1 MEWYPEQPS
10 LPTSTPIL
18 DDISLFVD
26 AIKSLLDESDITTIS
41 MLAKRLSPFRIH
53 PEQVVVGNTVSVK
66 PVLVLECE
74 QRPCCLVPTTSSAP
88 YEVVPSAAIPNDII
102 ANGIAGEN
110 ESGIAYPQSN
120 KSTDYAEDMACQ
132 MQGRPMRQ
140 ERVAASVNNLFQA
153 CIRTPVSTRDH
164 RSDDKRIYNEVS
176 QTSSHNTPNTGTV
189 PYEENRDGD
198 VSEDPRDRQ
207 SEMIETIQTLQS
219 TNPEGDFMIMELTR
233 SSTTTLDAQYG
244 GLNTRQARKD
254 NKVRRRR
261 SSASSRV
268 VSSATSF
275 CSTSHFTTNNGAN
288 PVAETAG
295 LLVDT
300 PAFKAIS
307 AARTSIRTDYFR
319 FLEINLGR
327 WAQGGL
333 WQTSGPLDQTAGMN
347 MYDSLQVLYLRVCRL
362 DMRIRDDAIRSRV
375 ALVLLHLKYEETCRQ
390 WNARS
395 SRYPK
400 QTSRVGRGSISSI
413 IDSILENAHP
423 EWTTANSRQKAEL
436 RAKFHDQKRFGK
448 RWWMLVDVLGPS
460 ILIICSSRFA
470 GTINNTTV
478 TTDMIK
484 AIIRAIRN
492 SKTSLMAVF
501 ETVNPIAD
509 SLLRNQEYGSQ
520 DVDQLLKSL
529 RSVRLD
535 WVGGEDDLL

>member
-74 QRPCCLVPTTSSAP
+74 QRPCNETQDHIAQSYLSPEASWNPCSAPTKHSSCLVPTTSSAP

-347 MYDSLQVLYLRVCRL
+347 
-362 DMRIRDDAIRSRV
+362 I
-375 ALVLLHLKYEETCRQ
+375 
-390 WNARS
+390 
-395 SRYPK
+395 
-400 QTSRVGRGSISSI
+400 
-413 IDSILENAHP
+413 ILENAHP

>member
-1 MEWYPEQPS
+1 MN
-10 LPTSTPIL
+10 
-18 DDISLFVD
+18 
-26 AIKSLLDESDITTIS
+26 LLKYCT
-41 MLAKRLSPFRIH
+41 A
-53 PEQVVVGNTVSVK
+53 
-66 PVLVLECE
+66 
-74 QRPCCLVPTTSSAP
+74 
-88 YEVVPSAAIPNDII
+88 
-102 ANGIAGEN
+102 
-110 ESGIAYPQSN
+110 
-120 KSTDYAEDMACQ
+120 
-132 MQGRPMRQ
+132 
-140 ERVAASVNNLFQA
+140 
-153 CIRTPVSTRDH
+153 
-164 RSDDKRIYNEVS
+164 
-176 QTSSHNTPNTGTV
+176 PNTGTV

-198 VSEDPRDRQ
+198 VSQDSRDRQ

-400 QTSRVGRGSISSI
+400 PTSRVGRGSISSI

-460 ILIICSSRFA
+460 ILILCSSRFA
-470 GTINNTTV
+470 GTMYGCALFFLQCCPEMEAYTKRNYYSNNTTV

-484 AIIRAIRN
+484 AIIRAIQN
-492 SKTSLMAVF
+492 SKTALMAVL

-535 WVGGEDDLL
+535 WVGGEDDLT

>member
-10 LPTSTPIL
+10 LATSTPIL

-26 AIKSLLDESDITTIS
+26 AIKFLLDESDITTI
-41 MLAKRLSPFRIH
+41 
-53 PEQVVVGNTVSVK
+53 
-66 PVLVLECE
+66 
-74 QRPCCLVPTTSSAP
+74 
-88 YEVVPSAAIPNDII
+88 
-102 ANGIAGEN
+102 
-110 ESGIAYPQSN
+110 
-120 KSTDYAEDMACQ
+120 
-132 MQGRPMRQ
+132 
-140 ERVAASVNNLFQA
+140 
-153 CIRTPVSTRDH
+153 
-164 RSDDKRIYNEVS
+164 
-176 QTSSHNTPNTGTV
+176 TPNTGTV
-189 PYEENRDGD
+189 PYEESRDGD
-198 VSEDPRDRQ
+198 VSQDPRDRQ

-275 CSTSHFTTNNGAN
+275 CSTSHFTNNGTN

-390 WNARS
+390 WNARA

-400 QTSRVGRGSISSI
+400 PTSRVGRGSISSI

-460 ILIICSSRFA
+460 ILILCSSRFA

-484 AIIRAIRN
+484 AIIRAIQN
-492 SKTSLMAVF
+492 SKTALMAVL

-535 WVGGEDDLL
+535 WVGGEDDLT